1 MTFAALQRDYWALL
15 NRAPGGNILVDHL
28 AGARMTSISSPVPS
42 AEVRAAPNTKARSAS
57 LDRARTFLT
66 LVVLVHHAVIPYTY
80 YGHTDP
86 TSWPGFDVV
95 VLATDSFFMAMFFFL
110 SGLFVW
116 PSLAHKAPQIFVR
129 DRLLRLGLPFAIAAF
144 TVIPIAYYAISLR
157 QHPDIGFAA
166 FWWNTITVGPWP
178 SGPIWFVWVLLAFDL
193 SASLLY
199 RLSSR
204 LVDPINNLSLRGY
217 DRPVEFFLFLLGVTA
232 VLYIP
237 ARVYYGPTHWFEF
250 GPLSV
255 QASRVLLY
263 AAYFF
268 IGAGVGAANFDRG
281 VLSADGRLAKSSWG
295 WVIATLV
302 PYCLLWGLIYIK
314 REILGNPP
322 VLPHWYEASYGLFF
336 VAFSAAILLA
346 ILAYFL
352 RFKRSGWSLLD
363 SMQGEAYGMFL
374 VHYPIVLWLQYWLFD
389 FGLPAIVKAVLAFV
403 LTMALSWALTA
414 ALRKIPGAT
423 RVL

>member
-1 MTFAALQRDYWALL
+1 
-15 NRAPGGNILVDHL
+15 
-28 AGARMTSISSPVPS
+28 MTSISSS
-42 AEVRAAPNTKARSAS
+42 AAPAEIRAVRKATTRNLA

-66 LVVLVHHAVIPYTY
+66 LVVVIHHAVIPYTY
-80 YGHTDP
+80 FGHTDP
-86 TSWPGFDVV
+86 KSWLGFDAV

-116 PSLAHKAPQIFVR
+116 PSLAHKPPHIFIR

-144 TVIPIAYYAISLR
+144 TIIPIAYYAIALR
-157 QHPDIGFAA
+157 QQPDISFAT
-166 FWWNTITVGPWP
+166 FWWKTITVGPWP
-178 SGPIWFVWVLLAFDL
+178 SGPIWFVWVLLGFDL

-199 RLSSR
+199 RLSPR
-204 LVDPINNLSLRGY
+204 LLDPINRLSLRGY
-217 DRPVEFFLFLLGVTA
+217 DHPAEFYLFLVAVTA
-232 VLYIP
+232 IVYVP
-237 ARVYYGPTHWFEF
+237 ARLYFGPSRWFEF
-250 GPLSV
+250 GPFDV

-281 VLSADGRLAKSSWG
+281 LLSADGRLAKSSWG
-295 WVIATLV
+295 WVVATLI
-302 PYCLLWGLIYIK
+302 PYCLLWVLIYIK

-322 VLPHWYEASYGLFF
+322 VLPAWYEASYGLFF
-336 VAFSAAILLA
+336 VAFSAAILFA
-346 ILAYFL
+346 ILAFFL
-352 RFKRSGWSLLD
+352 RFERSGWSVLD
-363 SMQGEAYGMFL
+363 PMQSHAYGIFL

-389 FGLPAIVKAVLAFV
+389 FDLPAIVKASIAFV
-403 LTMALSWALTA
+403 LTVALSWAATA

>member
-1 MTFAALQRDYWALL
+1 MTSDSSSAVFAAT
-15 NRAPGGNILVDHL
+15 P
-28 AGARMTSISSPVPS
+28 
-42 AEVRAAPNTKARSAS
+42 ARSTARARNAS

-66 LVVLVHHAVIPYTY
+66 LVVLLHHAVIPYTY
-80 YGHTDP
+80 FGHTDP
-86 TSWPGFDVV
+86 KFWIGFDVV

-116 PSLAHKAPQIFVR
+116 PSLSHKAPHVFVR
-129 DRLLRLGLPFAIAAF
+129 DRLLRLGLPFLVAAF
-144 TVIPIAYYAISLR
+144 TIIPIAYYAIALR
-157 QHPDIGFAA
+157 QEPDLSFTA
-166 FWWNTITVGPWP
+166 FWWKTITVGPWP
-178 SGPIWFVWVLLAFDL
+178 SGPLWFIWVLLAFDL

-199 RLSSR
+199 RLSPR
-204 LVDPINNLSLRGY
+204 LLDPINRISVRAH
-217 DRPVEFFLFLLGVTA
+217 DRPVEFYLFLLAVTA
-232 VLYIP
+232 AVYVP
-237 ARVYYGPTHWFEF
+237 ALVYYGANDWFDI
-250 GPLSV
+250 GPFSV

-281 VLSADGRLAKSSWG
+281 LLSADGRLAKSGWG
-295 WVIATLV
+295 WVIATLI
-302 PYCLLWGLIYIK
+302 PYCLLWVLIYIK

-322 VLPHWYEASYGLFF
+322 HLPAWYQTIYGFLF

-352 RFKRSGWSLLD
+352 RFKRYGWSILD
-363 SMQGEAYGMFL
+363 PMQPDAYGMFL

-389 FGLPAIVKAVLAFV
+389 FNLPAIVKATVVFV
-403 LTMALSWALTA
+403 LTVILSWAATD
-414 ALRKIPGAT
+414 ALRRIPGAT